1 MKLTRKAKRNLA
13 VVSAGASA
21 LVAKASYAIAVT
33 DVQSV
38 LDEIGTVPAVIAA
51 IGAAGLLIYVGIK
64 TYQWI
69 KSGIRGA
76 A

>member
-21 LVAKASYAIAVT
+21 LVAKASYAITAADVSSVT
-33 DVQSV
+33 T
-38 LDEIGTVPAVIAA
+38 EIATVPAVIAA

-69 KSGIRGA
+69 KSAIRGA